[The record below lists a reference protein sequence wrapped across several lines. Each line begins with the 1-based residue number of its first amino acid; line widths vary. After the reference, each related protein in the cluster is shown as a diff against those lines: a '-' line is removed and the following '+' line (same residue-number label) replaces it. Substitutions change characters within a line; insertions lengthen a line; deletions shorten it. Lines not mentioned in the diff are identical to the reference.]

1 MGVVY
6 RARDPFI
13 NRLVA
18 LKTIT
23 TGVADDPALLERFY
37 REAQSAGGLQHPN
50 IVTIY
55 DMGDE
60 GHVPY
65 IAMELVEGEN
75 LEQVIARRAPLS
87 ISLKLVYAM
96 QACRAFDYAHKRG
109 IVHRDIKP
117 GNVMVSKDG
126 SVRVVDFGI
135 ARVLE
140 TSKTQTGMLIGT
152 FAYMSPEQYHGEHA
166 DERSDIW
173 SFGVL
178 VYELLTFQR
187 PFTGATPASLMHSI
201 CQQDPAPLSS
211 ILADCPNEL
220 DLIVSKL
227 LKKSPAERYQSME
240 DVLLELEPVSRR
252 LQSLAVAELIGQAN
266 ELIEKSEFAQG
277 RELLRQALQVESGNQ
292 KARVLLEKANVEL
305 KRIAVRPKVQECI
318 ERVRALLDEGK
329 VQEAKLAVEN
339 ALHLDSTYKP
349 AQELQRVVELE
360 IDRARRVAEWVD
372 AAKQHLAEG
381 LPDEAEVLVAKALE
395 AEPSNPQA
403 AALHQLVVQEKAERQ
418 RRLQLLESLQHAR
431 NLWTKQ
437 EYTECIEFLSGLE
450 KSFPGEEEVTRLL
463 ETVREDHLEQQ
474 KQQAL
479 LEFRNLLA
487 ARRHEECLTLL
498 LHLQKQLP
506 RDEEIPRLLEDVR
519 KDQKNQQRLQGLADA
534 KSALAAGQYD
544 ACMSLLTSLGREF
557 PDEQEIPRLL
567 ETAERDQKE
576 QRRQQGMAEARR
588 LLAERRYEESISLLL
603 ELKQQ
608 FPADEEIVR
617 LLDAVRWD
625 QAEQRK
631 QEGLGQARKLL
642 ESRDYAK
649 LSELLTSLQKE
660 FPEEG
665 EIHRLQRSAQDQ
677 QAEQRKQE
685 GLGRARKLLESRNY
699 EKLYE
704 LLASLHKEFPEEGE
718 VHRLQKS
725 AQDEQAEQRKQ
736 EGLGR
741 ARKLLESRNYE
752 KLYELLASLHK
763 EFPEEGEVHRLQ
775 KSAQDEQAEQR
786 KQEGLGRARKL
797 LESRNYE
804 KLYELLASL
813 QNEFPEEGEIQRL
826 QKSARDE
833 QAKQRKQEALGRAR
847 KLLESRNYEKL
858 AELLASLQKEF
869 PDEAEIPRLRK
880 SAQEEQAEQ
889 HKRES
894 LATARKLLAA
904 QRYDESIEVLSQ
916 LQAEFVGDPE
926 INKLIEG
933 ARVDRAERRKQQ
945 KLAEA
950 RAHLAAQSFREA
962 LASLDDL
969 TESHPNDPAVLKLR
983 ALVQREEEKHAKAER
998 VQREL
1003 ELLKKLTSEKKYPE
1017 VLSRTKQ
1024 LLTEFPGETNFTRL
1038 AEFASSQQANIEK
1051 DNLLRKTLDEAKA
1064 LFVSGR
1070 FEELIG
1076 VTQAGL
1082 KTFPANPELL
1092 NLYQQGEIQQR
1103 KLQIR
1108 QQIEQRVREIRVKI
1122 NREKFSEAIDLAQ
1135 ETLVKL
1141 GPDTDLSQLLNSA
1154 QVEFEARERKRKQ
1167 ERSLE
1172 TIRTFIESEDLAAA
1186 ARTIDE
1192 VCDAKILD
1200 SFDPRIQR
1208 LSEQVEDAKTRTEQ
1222 KTSPAP
1228 TPIPPNVSREYALLQ
1243 SAPPRDPPVV
1253 PERVSTP
1260 DASMPQASASQPT
1273 LAPPPIAPAVPARVV
1288 PASPVS
1294 RAQPPEPVVVGAAKE
1309 AVSPVEIPP
1318 VRVGTAESLP
1328 PKSKAATSQVLAPV
1342 PATNWRKVAV
1352 TAVSAL
1358 ALLLI
1363 TWAGVVSIRTKPT
1376 RVSPSPK
1383 TSTEPAAPRVDPL
1396 ELQQREALNEADKLV
1411 ASNDLDGAL
1420 QKLRQGAALN
1430 GPLTSEIQKKQS
1442 VIDES
1447 LKDENLRHL
1456 RQREEVLWQA
1466 AMNRLADGRYVQA
1479 QKELHDILNL
1489 PVGGTHRD
1497 EAQNYLDKVIPQ
1509 RMQQSRSIAIGRQS
1523 LEQGDF
1529 PSARRAAD
1537 QLKQQGGDPAP
1548 LLTEIDRAEQSR
1560 LAQLESQF
1568 NQFKQRD
1575 DDAAVQQ
1582 LKLLQPKFQSLA
1594 SDGGTQSAEALNY
1607 ANSVPSAIA
1616 DVQARVQKKIAD
1628 AGFQQMVQR
1637 YQQAASANDKN
1648 GLAAARTDFE
1658 SVIQSGG
1665 PHAEEAQKYLLDIN
1679 NKLAALNQPVVS
1691 EPKPAVKPEIPA
1703 VVTVDNDAAVRAVI
1717 QKYVQAFDQ
1726 KDADAL
1732 RQIWPNM
1739 GPLYARLKRAFE
1751 GASSIRE
1758 QLDIES
1764 VDLSPDG
1771 TKAIVKGQ
1779 ITQDFTPKGD
1789 KTKRV
1794 KNATVF
1800 HLAKSNSGTWVITD
1814 VQ

>member
-1 MGVVY
+1 LKKLGKYEVLGEIGHGAMGVVY

-227 LKKSPAERYQSME
+227 LKKLPAERYQSME

-450 KSFPGEEEVTRLL
+450 KNFPGEEEVTRLL

-498 LHLQKQLP
+498 LNLQKQLP
-506 RDEEIPRLLEDVR
+506 RDEEIPGLLEDVR

-588 LLAERRYEESISLLL
+588 LLVERRYEESISSLL

-665 EIHRLQRSAQDQ
+665 EIHRLQKSAQDQ
-677 QAEQRKQE
+677 QADQRKQE

-699 EKLYE
+699 EKLHE
-704 LLASLHKEFPEEGE
+704 LLASLQREFPEEGE
-718 VHRLQKS
+718 IRRLQKS
-725 AQDEQAEQRKQ
+725 AEDEQAEQRKQ

-741 ARKLLESRNYE
+741 ARKLLESRSYE
-752 KLYELLASLHK
+752 KLYELLASLQK

-775 KSAQDEQAEQR
+775 KSAQ
-786 KQEGLGRARKL
+786 
-797 LESRNYE
+797 
-804 KLYELLASL
+804 
-813 QNEFPEEGEIQRL
+813 
-826 QKSARDE
+826 DE

-869 PDEAEIPRLRK
+869 PDEAEILRLRK

-969 TESHPNDPAVLKLR
+969 TESHPNDAAVLKLR

-998 VQREL
+998 VLREL

-1024 LLTEFPGETNFTRL
+1024 LLAEFPGETNFTRL

-1082 KTFPANPELL
+1082 KTFPTNPELL

-1154 QVEFEARERKRKQ
+1154 QVEFDARERKRKQ

-1208 LSEQVEDAKTRTEQ
+1208 LSEQVEDAKTRAEQ
-1222 KTSPAP
+1222 KSSPAP

-1243 SAPPRDPPVV
+1243 SAPPRDAPVV

-1260 DASMPQASASQPT
+1260 DASTPQASASQPT
-1273 LAPPPIAPAVPARVV
+1273 LAPAPLAPAVPARVM

-1294 RAQPPEPVVVGAAKE
+1294 KAQPPEAVVVGAAKE
-1309 AVSPVEIPP
+1309 SVSPVEIST
-1318 VRVGTAESLP
+1318 VRVGTPESLP
-1328 PKSKAATSQVLAPV
+1328 PKSKAATSQVLEPL
-1342 PATNWRKVAV
+1342 PATNWRKLAV
-1352 TAVSAL
+1352 IGVSAL

-1363 TWAGVVSIRTKPT
+1363 TWAGVLSIRTKPT

-1447 LKDENLRHL
+1447 LKDESLRRL

-1466 AMNRLADGRYVQA
+1466 AMNRLADGRYAQA

-1497 EAQNYLDKVIPQ
+1497 EAQNYLDKIIPQ

-1529 PSARRAAD
+1529 LSARRAAD
-1537 QLKQQGGDPAP
+1537 QLKRQGGDPAP

-1575 DDAAVQQ
+1575 DEAAVQQ
-1582 LKLLQPKFQSLA
+1582 LKVLQPKFQALA
-1594 SDGGTQSAEALNY
+1594 SDGGPQSAEALNY
-1607 ANSVPSAIA
+1607 ANSIPSAIA

-1637 YQQAASANDKN
+1637 YQQAASTNDKN
-1648 GLAAARTDFE
+1648 GLTAARTDFE

-1665 PHAEEAQKYLLDIN
+1665 PHAEEAQKHLLDIN

-1739 GPLYARLKRAFE
+1739 GPLYARYKRAFE

-1758 QLDIES
+1758 QVDIES
-1764 VDLSPDG
+1764 IDLSPDG
-1771 TKAIVKGQ
+1771 TKAVVKGQ